1 MSYKYKEEVYNNLS
15 LIKELVKD
23 YGICPQCG
31 NDQVG
36 DSKKVGSM
44 DYNGKVG
51 TFERTC
57 KCGWEVK
64 IKVDKV

>member
-1 MSYKYKEEVYNNLS
+1 MSYKYKEEVYNNLN

-23 YGICPQCG
+23 YGTCPQCG
-31 NDQVG
+31 SAAIG
-36 DSKKVGSM
+36 DSKKAGTM